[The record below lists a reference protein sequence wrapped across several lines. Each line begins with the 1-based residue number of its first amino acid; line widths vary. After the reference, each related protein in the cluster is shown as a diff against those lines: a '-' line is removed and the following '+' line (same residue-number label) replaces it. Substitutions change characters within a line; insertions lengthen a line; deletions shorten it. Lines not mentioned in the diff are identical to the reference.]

1 MWVGQVPCIRNIV
14 EFCRSATNVDLDSAI
29 IMGADKE

>member
-14 EFCRSATNVDLDSAI
+14 EFCRSTINVDLDSAI
-29 IMGADKE
+29 IVGAVKK